1 VRFGFHSEAHL
12 FKDYKKNLIKRK
24 LNMKKLTVIAL
35 AFAFSLAAA
44 DYTGAYSGKGGM
56 QSAKYGSVPQ
66 TALLTLLQ
74 DGSSV
79 KGTLQIGNGPINQIT
94 SGTVSG
100 TQITF
105 AVGTGGG
112 TGVLTQNGAVLQGTL
127 TSSKGA
133 IYNIAFTKM

>member
-1 VRFGFHSEAHL
+1 
-12 FKDYKKNLIKRK
+12 
-24 LNMKKLTVIAL
+24 MKKLTVIAL

>member
-1 VRFGFHSEAHL
+1 
-12 FKDYKKNLIKRK
+12 
-24 LNMKKLTVIAL
+24 MKKLTVIAL

-44 DYTGAYSGKGGM
+44 DYTGAYSGKGGI
-56 QSAKYGSVPQ
+56 QSAKYGSVPL

-79 KGTLQIGNGPINQIT
+79 KGTLQLGNGPIHQIT

-127 TSSKGA
+127 TSSTGA
-133 IYNIAFTKM
+133 IFNVAFTKMP